1 MRWGGLLPWVVL
13 LVTGISIFQ
22 SQQQYAAKHLE
33 NSRGNVDYF
42 LEEKKIKMA
51 LLLRKKMP
59 TFGYNNILADWYY
72 LRFIQYFGDSP
83 AREKTGYSAVAD
95 YFELISDYDPR
106 FVDAYL
112 ILSTANSIYAGQ
124 APATV
129 KFLNK
134 VLANISPEI
143 SPYAPY
149 LWIYKGVD
157 EMLFLGDIKAA
168 KHSYEMAAKWA
179 LARGDE
185 VGKEIAKRSLETAA
199 FLGKNPDSR
208 KARAGAWYTIFKNVF
223 DEETKEKARLEV
235 EKVGGKIVVLP
246 DGSTQLQLPEED

>member
-1 MRWGGLLPWVVL
+1 MRWGWFLPWIVL
-13 LVTGISIFQ
+13 LVAGASIFQ

-42 LEEKKIKMA
+42 LEEEKLKTA
-51 LLLRKKMP
+51 LRLQKKMP
-59 TFGYNNILADWYY
+59 TLGYNNILADWYY

-83 AREKTGYSAVAD
+83 ARKETGYSAVAD

-106 FVDAYL
+106 FVNAYL
-112 ILSTANSIYAGQ
+112 ILSTANSVYAGQ
-124 APATV
+124 APVTV
-129 KFLNK
+129 ELLNK
-134 VLANISPEI
+134 VLKNISPEI
-143 SPYAPY
+143 SPYTPY

-168 KHSYEMAAKWA
+168 KQSYEMAASWA

-199 FLGKNPDSR
+199 FLAKNPDSR
-208 KARAGAWYTIFKNVF
+208 KARAGAWYTIFKSVF
-223 DEETKEKARLEV
+223 DKETRERARLEV
-235 EKVGGKIVVLP
+235 ERVGGKIIFLP